1 MNESTLDII
10 DTTAEV
16 VPPLYAYEGYT
27 CYELENNCYLVD
39 TPQGSRV
46 GLPIGTEGEADFIVA
61 VELFK
66 ANNGL

>member
-1 MNESTLDII
+1 MNESPDII
-10 DTTAEV
+10 DIQAETI
-16 VPPLYAYEGYT
+16 PPLYSFDGYA
-27 CYELENNCYLVD
+27 CDGIENGCYLVD

-61 VELFK
+61 VELFR